1 MALRPVPYPYRHPS
15 KGPPQR
21 TAEDDTRINVDASS
35 PKRAERAIAQDA
47 VADRLPVQRRASA
60 GPSVTVKVSFPIQL
74 LRGSATFEA
83 MTLDGVPERIA
94 ALRLGRRAIDDWLA
108 GSDPLEAPDP
118 YAMAPEVRMLETT
131 RRLPACKFDP
141 VERGFDPHGIH
152 STRLLGRMFG
162 YAVLTRWL
170 DRTKT

>member
-21 TAEDDTRINVDASS
+21 SVEDDTRAGIDASS
-35 PKRAERAIAQDA
+35 AKRVERTIAQDA
-47 VADRLPVQRRASA
+47 VADRLVSQRRAPVA
-60 GPSVTVKVSFPIQL
+60 PSVTVKVSFPIHL
-74 LRGSATFEA
+74 LCRSAAFEA
-83 MTLDGVPERIA
+83 MVSDGVPERIA

-108 GSDPLEAPDP
+108 GSDPLEVPDP
-118 YAMAPEVRMLETT
+118 YALAPDATTVETT
-131 RRLPACKFDP
+131 RRLPASRFDS

-152 STRLLGRMFG
+152 SARLLGRMFG
-162 YAVLTRWL
+162 HAVLMRWL